1 MNNRLRIVRGGVPH
15 YVAPWV
21 SELSPAARSMIGT
34 GPSKHD
40 PQGQLGLPIPN
51 PDCDQL
57 TFLDFAPKSKKPIVT
72 VKDTASDMAKA
83 LEALLEWGREHTS
96 PRDANSPHD
105 LLVAAAAALAA
116 YEGGK

>member
-40 PQGQLGLPIPN
+40 PQGQLGLPV
-51 PDCDQL
+51 PDPESEQL
-57 TFLDFAPKSKKPIVT
+57 TFLNFETPAIKPR
-72 VKDTASDMAKA
+72 KQDHCPQLAQA
-83 LEALLEWGREHTS
+83 LRGLLDWGRDHTS